1 MRAERSERLRVK
13 AGEVRASA
21 RAPRWVVPAVKA
33 ALVAADACVAVAS
46 FVAAYM
52 IREGGGVIASF
63 GDGGGPLVRLREG
76 VWWSAQFQ
84 PYAALLWF
92 VVVVR
97 LLSAAYYDLYRL
109 RGEFSYLD
117 ECVRVFRATAV
128 GSLLVVAWAFLY
140 RGGFEFRAFSYAR
153 GVFVLDF
160 LLALGAYTSLRLAAR
175 AVQSAVRRREVNL
188 IPTLVV
194 GRGREAALCVR
205 EMRARRELGYRVIGI
220 VEAGAPADDAPREFE
235 GVPVVADL
243 STLPEAI
250 RETGANEVIITDPA
264 VPGDLLFDVMMRVGR
279 RRGVE
284 FRVAPSLFN
293 SIPRK
298 TEADQ
303 IGVLP
308 VITLFREP
316 LGPGARLLKRASD
329 ILVAGAALVL
339 LAPLW
344 LVLAA
349 LIKLDSRG
357 PVLYAQERVGMDGRI
372 FLFLKFRTMRAGS
385 DDREHREYQRR
396 YIKGQPDTN
405 MGDSLRPVYK
415 LAADPRVTRV
425 GRLLRRASLDEL
437 PQLLNVLRGDMSV
450 VGPRPPI
457 PYEVEAYELWHRK
470 RLDMKP
476 GMTGLWQVSGRN
488 RLSFDEMVRL
498 DLFYIENWSLWLD
511 LKIMLRT
518 LPVLLRGEAY

>member
-1 MRAERSERLRVK
+1 MRAEHTREAA
-13 AGEVRASA
+13 AGAGAARAAA
-21 RAPRWVVPAVKA
+21 RAPGWVAPAVKA
-33 ALVAADACVAVAS
+33 GLVAADACVAAGS
-46 FVAAYM
+46 FAAAYAS
-52 IREGGGVIASF
+52 REGGRLLEGFSLERGFVWGPSF
-63 GDGGGPLVRLREG
+63 E
-76 VWWSAQFQ
+76 

-92 VVVVR
+92 VVTVRVV
-97 LLSAAYYDLYRL
+97 SAAYYDLYRL

-128 GSLLVVAWAFLY
+128 GSLLIVAWAFLY

-160 LLALGAYTSLRLAAR
+160 FVALAAYTALRLAAR
-175 AVQSAVRRREVNL
+175 AAQSAVRRREVNL

-194 GRGREAALCVR
+194 GRGAEAALCVR
-205 EMRARRELGYRVIGI
+205 EMRARRELGYRVIGV
-220 VEAGAPADDAPREFE
+220 VETGGGPLGEEFE
-235 GVPVVADL
+235 GVPVVADV
-243 STLPEAI
+243 SRLPEAI
-250 RETGANEVIITDPA
+250 RETGANEVIITDPTLS
-264 VPGDLLFDVMMRVGR
+264 GDMLFEVMMRVGR

-293 SIPRK
+293 CLPRK
-298 TEADQ
+298 TEVDQ

-316 LGPGARLLKRASD
+316 LGQGARLVKRAFD
-329 ILVAGAALVL
+329 VTVAALALVL
-339 LAPLW
+339 LSPLW
-344 LVLAA
+344 AVIAL
-349 LIKLDSRG
+349 LIKSDSKG
-357 PVLYAQERVGMDGRI
+357 PVLYRQERVGMDGRI
-372 FLFLKFRTMRAGS
+372 FLFLKFRTMRADS
-385 DDREHREYQRR
+385 DDAAHREFQRN
-396 YIKGQPDTN
+396 YIAGRPETN
-405 MGDSLRPVYK
+405 LGDPARPVYK
-415 LAADPRVTRV
+415 LHDDPRVTRS
-425 GRLLRRASLDEL
+425 GRWLRRTSLDEL

-457 PYEVEAYELWHRK
+457 PYEVEAYALWHRK

-498 DLFYIENWSLWLD
+498 DLFYIENWTLWLD

>member
-1 MRAERSERLRVK
+1 
-13 AGEVRASA
+13 
-21 RAPRWVVPAVKA
+21 
-33 ALVAADACVAVAS
+33 
-46 FVAAYM
+46 
-52 IREGGGVIASF
+52 
-63 GDGGGPLVRLREG
+63 VRL
-76 VWWSAQFQ
+76 VS
-84 PYAALLWF
+84 
-92 VVVVR
+92 
-97 LLSAAYYDLYRL
+97 SAYYDLYRL
-109 RGEFSYLD
+109 RGEFSYID

-128 GSLLVVAWAFLY
+128 GSLLIVAWAFLY

-160 LLALGAYTSLRLAAR
+160 FLALCAYTLLRLVAR

-194 GRGREAALCVR
+194 GRGAEAAMCVR
-205 EMRARRELGYRVIGI
+205 EMRARRELGYRVIG
-220 VEAGAPADDAPREFE
+220 VVDTGADGLEAPDEFE
-235 GVPVVADL
+235 GVPVVASL
-243 STLPEAI
+243 ASLPEAI
-250 RETGANEVIITDPA
+250 RETGANEVIITDPTIS
-264 VPGDLLFDVMMRVGR
+264 GDLLFEVMMRVGR

-284 FRVAPSLFN
+284 FRIAPSLFN
-293 SIPRK
+293 CLPRK
-298 TEADQ
+298 TEVDQ

-308 VITLFREP
+308 VITLFSEP
-316 LGPGARLLKRASD
+316 LGQGARVLKRACD
-329 ILVAGAALVL
+329 VVLGALALVL

-344 LVLAA
+344 SVVAL
-349 LIKLDSRG
+349 LIKLDSPG
-357 PVLYAQERVGMDGRI
+357 PVFYRQERVGMDGRI
-372 FLFLKFRTMRAGS
+372 FLFLKFRTMLTGA

-396 YIKGQPDTN
+396 YIEGRPDTN
-405 MGDSLRPVYK
+405 LGDSRRPVYK
-415 LAADPRVTRV
+415 LHQDPRVTRT
-425 GRLLRRASLDEL
+425 GRWLRRTSLDEL

-457 PYEVEAYELWHRK
+457 PYEVEAYALWHRK

>member
-1 MRAERSERLRVK
+1 MMRAERSERLRVK

-46 FVAAYM
+46 FVAAYVV
-52 IREGGGVIASF
+52 REGGAVA
-63 GDGGGPLVRLREG
+63 GGWTLARLREG

-205 EMRARRELGYRVIGI
+205 EMRARRELGYRVIGV
-220 VEAGAPADDAPREFE
+220 VEAGALAKDAPREFE
-235 GVPVVADL
+235 GVPVLADL
-243 STLPEAI
+243 ASLPEVI

-264 VPGDLLFDVMMRVGR
+264 VPGDLLFEVMMREIGR
-279 RRGVE
+279 
-284 FRVAPSLFN
+284 
-293 SIPRK
+293 
-298 TEADQ
+298 
-303 IGVLP
+303 
-308 VITLFREP
+308 
-316 LGPGARLLKRASD
+316 
-329 ILVAGAALVL
+329 
-339 LAPLW
+339 
-344 LVLAA
+344 
-349 LIKLDSRG
+349 
-357 PVLYAQERVGMDGRI
+357 
-372 FLFLKFRTMRAGS
+372 
-385 DDREHREYQRR
+385 
-396 YIKGQPDTN
+396 
-405 MGDSLRPVYK
+405 
-415 LAADPRVTRV
+415 
-425 GRLLRRASLDEL
+425 
-437 PQLLNVLRGDMSV
+437 
-450 VGPRPPI
+450 
-457 PYEVEAYELWHRK
+457 
-470 RLDMKP
+470 
-476 GMTGLWQVSGRN
+476 
-488 RLSFDEMVRL
+488 
-498 DLFYIENWSLWLD
+498 
-511 LKIMLRT
+511 
-518 LPVLLRGEAY
+518 

>member
-1 MRAERSERLRVK
+1 MRVEHTEDVK
-13 AGEVRASA
+13 VSAKATRAAA
-21 RAPRWVVPAVKA
+21 RAPGWVVPAVKA
-33 ALVAADACVAVAS
+33 ALVAADSFVAVAS
-46 FVAAYM
+46 FAAAYTW
-52 IREGGGVIASF
+52 REGGGLLVGFSPAKGFAWQLSF
-63 GDGGGPLVRLREG
+63 E
-76 VWWSAQFQ
+76 

-92 VVVVR
+92 VVAVR
-97 LLSAAYYDLYRL
+97 LISCAYYDLYRL

-128 GSLLVVAWAFLY
+128 GSLLIVAWAFLY
-140 RGGFEFRAFSYAR
+140 RGGFEFRSFSYAR

-160 LLALGAYTSLRLAAR
+160 FLALVTYTALRLATR
-175 AVQSAVRRREVNL
+175 GVQSAVRRREVNL

-194 GRGREAALCVR
+194 GRGVEAAMCVR
-205 EMRARRELGYRVIGI
+205 EMRARRELGYRVIGV
-220 VEAGAPADDAPREFE
+220 VETGTHVEGASEEFE
-235 GVPVVADL
+235 GVPIVADL
-243 STLPEAI
+243 DGLPEAI
-250 RETGANEVIITDPA
+250 RAMGANEVIITDTTLS
-264 VPGDLLFDVMMRVGR
+264 GDMLFEVMMRVGR

-293 SIPRK
+293 CLPRK
-298 TEADQ
+298 TEVDQ

-316 LGPGARLLKRASD
+316 LGQGARLVKRAFDLS
-329 ILVAGAALVL
+329 LAALALVI

-344 LVLAA
+344 IVAA
-349 LIKLDSRG
+349 LLIKLGSTG
-357 PVLYAQERVGMDGRI
+357 PVLYRQERVGMDGRI
-372 FLFLKFRTMRAGS
+372 FLFLKFRTMLTGA

-396 YIKGQPDTN
+396 YIEGRPDTN
-405 MGDSLRPVYK
+405 LGDSHRPVYK
-415 LAADPRVTRV
+415 LHDDPRVTRT
-425 GRLLRRASLDEL
+425 GRWLRRTSLDEL

-457 PYEVEAYELWHRK
+457 PYEVEAYALWHRK

>member
-1 MRAERSERLRVK
+1 MRAEHSETLKVR
-13 AGEVRASA
+13 ASEVRAQA
-21 RAPRWVVPAVKA
+21 RAPRWVAPAVKA
-33 ALVAADACVAVAS
+33 ALVLADTVLAVAT
-46 FVAAYM
+46 FVAAYS
-52 IREGGGVIASF
+52 IRTGGDV
-63 GDGGGPLVRLREG
+63 LVRFGLSEG
-76 VWWSAQFQ
+76 FVWHRQFE
-84 PYAALLWF
+84 PYGALLWF
-92 VVVVR
+92 VIAVR
-97 LLSAAYYDLYRL
+97 LLACAYYDLYRL

-128 GSLLVVAWAFLY
+128 GSLLIVAWAFLY

-160 LLALGAYTSLRLAAR
+160 LLALGAYAVVRLALRGA
-175 AVQSAVRRREVNL
+175 QSAVRRRGINL

-194 GRGREAALCVR
+194 GQGVEAAMCVR
-205 EMRARRELGYRVIGI
+205 EMMARRELGYRVIGV
-220 VEAGAPADDAPREFE
+220 VETGGGEVGAREFE
-235 GVPVVADL
+235 GVPIVADL
-243 STLPEAI
+243 ASLPEAI
-250 RETGANEVIITDPA
+250 REVGANEVIIADPN
-264 VPGDLLFDVMMRVGR
+264 VSGDLLFDVMMRVGR

-293 SIPRK
+293 CLPRK
-298 TEADQ
+298 TEVDQ

-316 LGPGARLLKRASD
+316 LGQGARVVKRASD
-329 ILVAGAALVL
+329 IIIAGLALVL
-339 LAPLW
+339 LAPIWFL
-344 LVLAA
+344 LAL

-357 PVLYAQERVGMDGRI
+357 PVLYRQERVGMDGRI
-372 FLFLKFRTMRAGS
+372 FLFLKFRTMRIDS
-385 DDREHREYQRR
+385 DDSEHREYQRR
-396 YIKGQPDTN
+396 YIAGQPDTN
-405 MGDSLRPVYK
+405 LGDSLRPVYK
-415 LAADPRVTRV
+415 LHTDPRVTRV
-425 GRLLRRASLDEL
+425 GRMLRRASLDEL

-457 PYEVEAYELWHRK
+457 PYEVEAYALWHRK

-488 RLSFDEMVRL
+488 RLSFDEMVTL

-518 LPVLLRGEAY
+518 LPVLLRGDAY

>member
-1 MRAERSERLRVK
+1 
-13 AGEVRASA
+13 
-21 RAPRWVVPAVKA
+21 
-33 ALVAADACVAVAS
+33 
-46 FVAAYM
+46 
-52 IREGGGVIASF
+52 
-63 GDGGGPLVRLREG
+63 
-76 VWWSAQFQ
+76 
-84 PYAALLWF
+84 
-92 VVVVR
+92 
-97 LLSAAYYDLYRL
+97 
-109 RGEFSYLD
+109 
-117 ECVRVFRATAV
+117 VRVFRATAV
-128 GSLLVVAWAFLY
+128 GSLLIVAWTFLY

-160 LLALGAYTSLRLAAR
+160 ALALAAYTCLRLAAR

-194 GRGREAALCVR
+194 GRGAEAALCVR
-205 EMRARRELGYRVIGI
+205 EMRARRELGYRVIGV
-220 VEAGAPADDAPREFE
+220 VETSPGKGVSLGEEFE

-243 STLPEAI
+243 NGLTEAI
-250 RETGANEVIITDPA
+250 RETGANEVIITDPTLS
-264 VPGDLLFDVMMRVGR
+264 GDMLFEVMMRVGR

-293 SIPRK
+293 CLPRK
-298 TEADQ
+298 TEVDQ

-316 LGPGARLLKRASD
+316 LGQGARLVKRAFD
-329 ILVAGAALVL
+329 IFVAALALVVL
-339 LAPLW
+339 SPLW
-344 LVLAA
+344 VLMAV
-349 LIKLDSRG
+349 LIKLDSKG
-357 PVLYAQERVGMDGRI
+357 PVLYRQERVGMDGRI
-372 FLFLKFRTMRAGS
+372 FLFLKFRTMRTGA

-396 YIKGQPDTN
+396 YIAGHPETN
-405 MGDSLRPVYK
+405 LGDDLRPVYK
-415 LAADPRVTRV
+415 LHDDPRVTRT
-425 GRLLRRASLDEL
+425 GRWLRRTSLDEL
-437 PQLLNVLRGDMSV
+437 PQLLNVLRGDMSL

-457 PYEVEAYELWHRK
+457 PYEVEAYALWHRK

>member
-1 MRAERSERLRVK
+1 MRAERSEKLKVK
-13 AGEVRASA
+13 AGAVRAAA

-33 ALVAADACVAVAS
+33 ALAAADACVAAGS
-46 FVAAYM
+46 FAAAYAW
-52 IREGGGVIASF
+52 REGGGL
-63 GDGGGPLVRLREG
+63 PVRFQTGEG
-76 VWWSAQFQ
+76 FVWQPRFE

-97 LLSAAYYDLYRL
+97 LVSSAYYDLYRL
-109 RGEFSYLD
+109 RGEFSYID

-128 GSLLVVAWAFLY
+128 GSLLIVAWAFLY

-160 LLALGAYTSLRLAAR
+160 FLALCAYTLLRLAAR
-175 AVQSAVRRREVNL
+175 VVQSAVRRREVNL

-194 GRGREAALCVR
+194 GRGAEAAMCVR
-205 EMRARRELGYRVIGI
+205 EMRARRELGYRVIG
-220 VEAGAPADDAPREFE
+220 VVDTGADGLEAPDEFE
-235 GVPVVADL
+235 GVPVVASL
-243 STLPEAI
+243 ASLPEAI
-250 RETGANEVIITDPA
+250 RETGANEVIITDPTIS
-264 VPGDLLFDVMMRVGR
+264 GDLLFEVMMRVGR

-284 FRVAPSLFN
+284 FRIAPSLFN
-293 SIPRK
+293 CLPRK
-298 TEADQ
+298 TEVDQ

-316 LGPGARLLKRASD
+316 LGQGARVVKRACD
-329 ILVAGAALVL
+329 VVLGALALVL

-344 LVLAA
+344 SVVAL
-349 LIKLDSRG
+349 LIKLDSPG
-357 PVLYAQERVGMDGRI
+357 PVLYRQERVGMDGRI
-372 FLFLKFRTMRAGS
+372 FLFLKFRTMLTGA

-396 YIKGQPDTN
+396 YIEGRPDTN
-405 MGDSLRPVYK
+405 LGDSQRPVYK
-415 LAADPRVTRV
+415 LHQDPRVTRT
-425 GRLLRRASLDEL
+425 GRWLRRTSLDEL

-457 PYEVEAYELWHRK
+457 PYEVEAYALWHRK

>member
-1 MRAERSERLRVK
+1 MRAERTESIKVRPG
-13 AGEVRASA
+13 AVRAA
-21 RAPRWVVPAVKA
+21 GRVPGWVVPAVKA
-33 ALVAADACVAVAS
+33 GLVLADAALAAAC
-46 FVAAYM
+46 FCAAYVL
-52 IREGGGVIASF
+52 REGGGL
-63 GDGGGPLVRLREG
+63 LVDFSLARG
-76 VWWSAQFQ
+76 FVWEARFE
-84 PYAALLWF
+84 PYASLLWF
-92 VVVVR
+92 VVPVR
-97 LLSAAYYDLYRL
+97 LVSNAYYDLYRL

-117 ECVRVFRATAV
+117 ECVRVFRAAAV

-160 LLALGAYTSLRLAAR
+160 VLALAVYTLFRLATR
-175 AVQSAVRRREVNL
+175 AAQSAARRREVNL

-194 GRGREAALCVR
+194 GRGAEAALCVR
-205 EMRARRELGYRVIGI
+205 EMRARRELGYRVIGV
-220 VEAGAPADDAPREFE
+220 VETGGGPLDAEFE
-235 GVPVVADL
+235 GVPVVADV
-243 STLPEAI
+243 SGLPEAI
-250 RETGANEVIITDPA
+250 RETGANEVIITDPTLS
-264 VPGDLLFDVMMRVGR
+264 GDTLFEVMMRVGR

-293 SIPRK
+293 CLPRK
-298 TEADQ
+298 TEVDQ

-316 LGPGARLLKRASD
+316 LGQGARVVKRAFD
-329 ILVAGAALVL
+329 IAVAALALVL
-339 LAPLW
+339 LSPLW
-344 LVLAA
+344 VLMAV
-349 LIKLDSRG
+349 LIKLDSKG
-357 PVLYAQERVGMDGRI
+357 PVLYRQERVGMDGRI
-372 FLFLKFRTMRAGS
+372 FLFLKFRTMRTGA
-385 DDREHREYQRR
+385 DDRVHREYQRR
-396 YIKGQPDTN
+396 YIEGRPETN
-405 MGDSLRPVYK
+405 LGDSLRPVYK
-415 LAADPRVTRV
+415 LHDDPRVTRT
-425 GRLLRRASLDEL
+425 GRWLRRTSLDEL
-437 PQLLNVLRGDMSV
+437 PQLLNVLRGDMSL

-457 PYEVEAYELWHRK
+457 PYEVEAYALWHRK

>member
-1 MRAERSERLRVK
+1 
-13 AGEVRASA
+13 VRAGAPRAAA
-21 RAPRWVVPAVKA
+21 RAPRWVVPAVKL
-33 ALVAADACVAVAS
+33 ALAAADATLAVAS
-46 FVAAYM
+46 FAAAYLA
-52 IREGGGVIASF
+52 REGGGL
-63 GDGGGPLVRLREG
+63 LVRFQLEKG
-76 VWWSAQFQ
+76 FVWQPRFE

-92 VVVVR
+92 VVAVR

-128 GSLLVVAWAFLY
+128 GSLLIVAWAFLY
-140 RGGFEFRAFSYAR
+140 RGGFEFRSFSYAR
-153 GVFVLDF
+153 SVFVLDF
-160 LLALGAYTSLRLAAR
+160 FLALGAYTVLRMAAR
-175 AVQSAVRRREVNL
+175 GVQSAVRRRGVNL

-194 GRGREAALCVR
+194 GRGVEAAMCVR
-205 EMRARRELGYRVIGI
+205 EMRARRELGYRVIGV
-220 VEAGAPADDAPREFE
+220 VETGAGGREASEEFE
-235 GVPVVADL
+235 GVPVVASL
-243 STLPEAI
+243 AALPEAI
-250 RETGANEVIITDPA
+250 RETGANEVIITDPTIS
-264 VPGDLLFDVMMRVGR
+264 GDLLFEVMMRVGR

-284 FRVAPSLFN
+284 FRIAPSLFN
-293 SIPRK
+293 CLPRK
-298 TEADQ
+298 TEVDQ
-303 IGVLP
+303 IGALP

-316 LGPGARLLKRASD
+316 LGQGARVLKRAFD
-329 ILVAGAALVL
+329 LTVASLALVM

-344 LVLAA
+344 IVVAL
-349 LIKLDSRG
+349 LIKLDSTG
-357 PVLYAQERVGMDGRI
+357 PVLYRQERVGMDGRI
-372 FLFLKFRTMRAGS
+372 FLFLKFRTMLTDA

-396 YIKGQPDTN
+396 YIEGSPDTN
-405 MGDSLRPVYK
+405 LGDSQRPVYK
-415 LAADPRVTRV
+415 LHDDPRVTRT
-425 GRLLRRASLDEL
+425 GRWLRRTSLDEL

-457 PYEVEAYELWHRK
+457 PYEVEAYALWHRK

-511 LKIMLRT
+511 LKIVLRT

>member
-1 MRAERSERLRVK
+1 VK
-13 AGEVRASA
+13 V
-21 RAPRWVVPAVKA
+21 
-33 ALVAADACVAVAS
+33 ALAAADACVAAAS
-46 FVAAYM
+46 FAAAYAW
-52 IREGGGVIASF
+52 REGGGL
-63 GDGGGPLVRLREG
+63 LVRFQPG
-76 VWWSAQFQ
+76 AGFVWQPRFE

-92 VVVVR
+92 VVAVR
-97 LLSAAYYDLYRL
+97 LISSAYYDLYRL
-109 RGEFSYLD
+109 RGEFSYID

-128 GSLLVVAWAFLY
+128 GSLLIVAWAFLY

-160 LLALGAYTSLRLAAR
+160 FLALCAYTLLRMAAR

-194 GRGREAALCVR
+194 GRGAEAAMCVR
-205 EMRARRELGYRVIGI
+205 EMRARRELGYRVIG
-220 VEAGAPADDAPREFE
+220 VVDTGADELEAPEEFE
-235 GVPVVADL
+235 GVPVVASL
-243 STLPEAI
+243 ASLPEAI
-250 RETGANEVIITDPA
+250 RETGANEVIITDPTIS
-264 VPGDLLFDVMMRVGR
+264 GDLLFEVMMRVGR

-284 FRVAPSLFN
+284 FRIAPSLFN
-293 SIPRK
+293 CLPRK
-298 TEADQ
+298 TEVDQ

-316 LGPGARLLKRASD
+316 LGQGARLLKRACD
-329 ILVAGAALVL
+329 VVLGVFALVV

-344 LVLAA
+344 SVVAL
-349 LIKLDSRG
+349 LIKLDSPG
-357 PVLYAQERVGMDGRI
+357 PVFYRQERVGMDGRI
-372 FLFLKFRTMRAGS
+372 FLFLKFRTMLTGA

-396 YIKGQPDTN
+396 YIEGRPDTN
-405 MGDSLRPVYK
+405 LGDSQRPVYK
-415 LAADPRVTRV
+415 LHQDPRVTRT
-425 GRLLRRASLDEL
+425 GRWLRRTSLDEL

-457 PYEVEAYELWHRK
+457 PYEVESYALWHRK

>member
-1 MRAERSERLRVK
+1 MRAERSSELTVK
-13 AGEVRASA
+13 AGAA
-21 RAPRWVVPAVKA
+21 RAPARAPGWVVPSVKA
-33 ALVAADACVAVAS
+33 ALVAADAALAAAS
-46 FVAAYM
+46 FVCAY
-52 IREGGGVIASF
+52 A
-63 GDGGGPLVRLREG
+63 LRESDRLLDG
-76 VWWSAQFQ
+76 FSFERGFAWEPDFE

-92 VVVVR
+92 VVLVR
-97 LLSAAYYDLYRL
+97 LVSNAYYDLYRL

-128 GSLLVVAWAFLY
+128 GSLVIVAWAFLY

-160 LLALGAYTSLRLAAR
+160 FLALGAYAVLRLATR
-175 AVQSAVRRREVNL
+175 AAQSAVRRREVNL

-194 GRGREAALCVR
+194 GRGAEAATCVR
-205 EMRARRELGYRVIGI
+205 EMRARRELGYRVIGV
-220 VEAGAPADDAPREFE
+220 VETGTGPLDEEFE
-235 GVPVVADL
+235 GVPVVSDL
-243 STLPEAI
+243 SGLTEAI
-250 RETGANEVIITDPA
+250 RETGANEVIITDTTLS
-264 VPGDLLFDVMMRVGR
+264 GDMLFEVMMRVGR

-293 SIPRK
+293 CLPRK
-298 TEADQ
+298 TEVDQ

-316 LGPGARLLKRASD
+316 LGQGARLVKRAFD
-329 ILVAGAALVL
+329 VAVAALALVL
-339 LAPLW
+339 LSPLW
-344 LVLAA
+344 LLMAL
-349 LIKLDSRG
+349 LIKLDSKG
-357 PVLYAQERVGMDGRI
+357 PVLYRQERVGMDGRI
-372 FLFLKFRTMRAGS
+372 FLFLKFRTMRADS
-385 DDREHREYQRR
+385 DDAAHREFQRK
-396 YIKGQPDTN
+396 YIAGRPETN
-405 MGDSLRPVYK
+405 LGDSSRPVYK
-415 LAADPRVTRV
+415 LHDDPRVTRT
-425 GRLLRRASLDEL
+425 GRWLRRTSLDEL

-457 PYEVEAYELWHRK
+457 PYEVEAYALWHRK

>member
-1 MRAERSERLRVK
+1 MRVERTEKLK
-13 AGEVRASA
+13 ARAGAVRAPA
-21 RAPRWVVPAVKA
+21 RAPGWVVPAVKA
-33 ALVAADACVAVAS
+33 ALVAADAALAAGVFA
-46 FVAAYM
+46 AAYLA
-52 IREGGGVIASF
+52 REGGRLLVDFSF
-63 GDGGGPLVRLREG
+63 ERGF
-76 VWWSAQFQ
+76 VWAPHFE

-92 VVVVR
+92 VVPVR
-97 LLSAAYYDLYRL
+97 LLSNAYYDLYRL

-117 ECVRVFRATAV
+117 ECLRVYRATAA
-128 GSLLVVAWAFLY
+128 GSLLIVAWAFLY

-153 GVFVLDF
+153 GVFVFDF
-160 LLALGAYTSLRLAAR
+160 FLALAAYTLLRLATR

-194 GRGREAALCVR
+194 GRGEAAALCVR
-205 EMRARRELGYRVIGI
+205 EMRARRELGYRVIGV
-220 VEAGAPADDAPREFE
+220 VETGDGPLDEEFE
-235 GVPVVADL
+235 GVPVISDL
-243 STLPEAI
+243 GGLTEAI
-250 RETGANEVIITDPA
+250 RETGANEVIITDPTLS
-264 VPGDLLFDVMMRVGR
+264 GDMLFEVMMRVGR

-293 SIPRK
+293 CLPRK
-298 TEADQ
+298 TEVDQ

-316 LGPGARLLKRASD
+316 LGQGARLLKRAFD
-329 ILVAGAALVL
+329 ISVAALALVL
-339 LAPLW
+339 LSPLW
-344 LVLAA
+344 VLMAL
-349 LIKLDSRG
+349 LIKLDSKG
-357 PVLYAQERVGMDGRI
+357 PVLYRQERVGMDGRI
-372 FLFLKFRTMRAGS
+372 FLFLKFRTMRAGA
-385 DDREHREYQRR
+385 DDAAHREFQRK
-396 YIKGQPDTN
+396 YIAGRPETN
-405 MGDSLRPVYK
+405 LGDPSRPVYK
-415 LAADPRVTRV
+415 LHDDPRVTRT
-425 GRLLRRASLDEL
+425 GRWLRRTSLDEL

-457 PYEVEAYELWHRK
+457 PYEVEAYALWHRK

>member
-1 MRAERSERLRVK
+1 MQVERLKESGER
-13 AGEVRASA
+13 AGAV
-21 RAPRWVVPAVKA
+21 RAPRRAPGWVVPAVKA
-33 ALVAADACVAVAS
+33 ALVAADAALAAGA
-46 FVAAYM
+46 FAAAYLM
-52 IREGGGVIASF
+52 REGGSL
-63 GDGGGPLVRLREG
+63 LVDLSLARG
-76 VWWSAQFQ
+76 FVWEPRFE

-92 VVVVR
+92 VVLVR
-97 LLSAAYYDLYRL
+97 LLSNAYYDLYRL

-117 ECVRVFRATAV
+117 ECVRVFRAAAV
-128 GSLLVVAWAFLY
+128 GSLLIVAWAFLY

-160 LLALGAYTSLRLAAR
+160 FLALGTYAVLRLAAR
-175 AVQSAVRRREVNL
+175 AAQSAVRRREVNL

-194 GRGREAALCVR
+194 GRGAEAALCVR
-205 EMRARRELGYRVIGI
+205 EMRARRELGYRVIGV
-220 VEAGAPADDAPREFE
+220 VETGEGALDEEFE
-235 GVPVVADL
+235 GVPVVAHVSGL
-243 STLPEAI
+243 TEAI
-250 RETGANEVIITDPA
+250 RETGANEVIITDPTLS
-264 VPGDLLFDVMMRVGR
+264 GDMLFEVMMRVG

-293 SIPRK
+293 CLPRK
-298 TEADQ
+298 TEVDQ

-316 LGPGARLLKRASD
+316 LGQGARLLKRVFD
-329 ILVAGAALVL
+329 ITVAALALVL

-344 LVLAA
+344 VLMAL
-349 LIKLDSRG
+349 LIKLDSKG
-357 PVLYAQERVGMDGRI
+357 PVLYRQERVGMDGRI
-372 FLFLKFRTMRAGS
+372 FLFLKFRTMRTDS
-385 DDREHREYQRR
+385 DDRAHREYQRR
-396 YIKGQPDTN
+396 YIEGRPDTN
-405 MGDSLRPVYK
+405 LGDSRRPVYK
-415 LAADPRVTRV
+415 LHDDPRVTRT
-425 GRLLRRASLDEL
+425 GRWLRRTSLDEL

-457 PYEVEAYELWHRK
+457 PYEVEAYALWHRK

-488 RLSFDEMVRL
+488 RLSFEEMVRL

-518 LPVLLRGEAY
+518 LPVLVRGEAY

>member
-1 MRAERSERLRVK
+1 MRAESTEKLKVA
-13 AGEVRASA
+13 AGAVRAPA
-21 RAPRWVVPAVKA
+21 RAPGWVVPAVKA
-33 ALVAADACVAVAS
+33 VLVAADAALAVAS
-46 FVAAYM
+46 FAAAYAL
-52 IREGGGVIASF
+52 REGGALLAGFDFERGFAWEPRF
-63 GDGGGPLVRLREG
+63 E
-76 VWWSAQFQ
+76 

-92 VVVVR
+92 VVLVR
-97 LLSAAYYDLYRL
+97 LVSNAYYDLYRL

-117 ECVRVFRATAV
+117 ECLRVFRATAV
-128 GSLLVVAWAFLY
+128 GSLLIVAWAFLY

-160 LLALGAYTSLRLAAR
+160 FVALAAYTALRLAAR

-194 GRGREAALCVR
+194 GRGAEAALCVR
-205 EMRARRELGYRVIGI
+205 EMRARRELGYRVIGV
-220 VEAGAPADDAPREFE
+220 VETGAGPLDEEFE

-243 STLPEAI
+243 SGLTEAI
-250 RETGANEVIITDPA
+250 RETGANEVIITDPTLS
-264 VPGDLLFDVMMRVGR
+264 GDMLFEVMMRVGR

-293 SIPRK
+293 CLPRK
-298 TEADQ
+298 TEVDQ

-316 LGPGARLLKRASD
+316 LGQGARLVKRAFD
-329 ILVAGAALVL
+329 VTVAAFALVL
-339 LAPLW
+339 LSPLW
-344 LVLAA
+344 VVMAL
-349 LIKLDSRG
+349 LIKLDSKG
-357 PVLYAQERVGMDGRI
+357 PVLYRQERVGMDGRI
-372 FLFLKFRTMRAGS
+372 FLFLKFRTMRTDA
-385 DDREHREYQRR
+385 DDRAHREYQRR
-396 YIKGQPDTN
+396 YIEGRPDTN
-405 MGDSLRPVYK
+405 LGDSLRPVYK
-415 LAADPRVTRV
+415 LHDDPRVTRT
-425 GRLLRRASLDEL
+425 GRWLRRTSLDEL

-457 PYEVEAYELWHRK
+457 PYEVEAYALWHRK

>member
-1 MRAERSERLRVK
+1 MRVERTESLKSVRTAARV
-13 AGEVRASA
+13 AA
-21 RAPRWVVPAVKA
+21 RAPGWVVPAVKA
-33 ALVAADACVAVAS
+33 LLALADAGLAVAS
-46 FVAAYM
+46 FAVAYAL
-52 IREGGGVIASF
+52 REGG
-63 GDGGGPLVRLREG
+63 PLLAGFSLGRG
-76 VWWSAQFQ
+76 FVWEPHFE

-92 VVVVR
+92 VVLVR
-97 LLSAAYYDLYRL
+97 LLSNAYYDLYRL

-128 GSLLVVAWAFLY
+128 GSLLIVAWAFLY

-160 LLALGAYTSLRLAAR
+160 FLALAAYTLLRLAAR
-175 AVQSAVRRREVNL
+175 TAQSAVRRREVNL

-194 GRGREAALCVR
+194 GRGTEAALCVR
-205 EMRARRELGYRVIGI
+205 EMRARRELGYRVIGV
-220 VEAGAPADDAPREFE
+220 VETGPLKEVPLGEEFE
-235 GVPVVADL
+235 GVPVVAHL
-243 STLPEAI
+243 SGLPEAI
-250 RETGANEVIITDPA
+250 LETGANEVIITDSTLS
-264 VPGDLLFDVMMRVGR
+264 GDMLFEVMMRVG

-293 SIPRK
+293 CLPRK
-298 TEADQ
+298 TEVDQ
-303 IGVLP
+303 IGMLP

-316 LGPGARLLKRASD
+316 LGQGARLVKRIFD
-329 ILVAGAALVL
+329 ITVAALALIL
-339 LAPLW
+339 LSPLW
-344 LVLAA
+344 VLMAL
-349 LIKLDSRG
+349 LIKLDSKG
-357 PVLYAQERVGMDGRI
+357 PVLYKQERVGMDGRI
-372 FLFLKFRTMRAGS
+372 FLFLKFRTMRTDA
-385 DDREHREYQRR
+385 DDRAHREYQRR
-396 YIKGQPDTN
+396 YIEGRPDTN
-405 MGDSLRPVYK
+405 LGDSRRPVYK
-415 LAADPRVTRV
+415 LHDDPRVTRT
-425 GRLLRRASLDEL
+425 GRWLRRTSLDEL

-457 PYEVEAYELWHRK
+457 PYEVEAYALWHRK

>member
-1 MRAERSERLRVK
+1 MRAERTENVK
-13 AGEVRASA
+13 ALAKVPRAA
-21 RAPRWVVPAVKA
+21 RRAPGWVVPAVKA
-33 ALVAADACVAVAS
+33 ALVFADAFVAVAC
-46 FVAAYM
+46 FCVAYVV
-52 IREGGGVIASF
+52 REGGSLLVDCSF
-63 GDGGGPLVRLREG
+63 ARGF
-76 VWWSAQFQ
+76 VWERHFE

-92 VVVVR
+92 VVLVR
-97 LLSAAYYDLYRL
+97 LVSNVYYDLYRL

-117 ECVRVFRATAV
+117 ECVRVFRAAAV
-128 GSLLVVAWAFLY
+128 GSLLIVAWAFLY

-160 LLALGAYTSLRLAAR
+160 FVALAAYTVLRLATR
-175 AVQSAVRRREVNL
+175 AAQSAVRRHEVNL

-194 GRGREAALCVR
+194 GRGVAAALCVR
-205 EMRARRELGYRVIGI
+205 EMQARRELGYRVIGI
-220 VEAGAPADDAPREFE
+220 VDTGAGALGDMFE

-243 STLPEAI
+243 NSLPEAI
-250 RETGANEVIITDPA
+250 RETGANEVIITDPTLS
-264 VPGDLLFDVMMRVGR
+264 GDMLFEVMMRVGR

-284 FRVAPSLFN
+284 FRIAPSLFN
-293 SIPRK
+293 CLPRK
-298 TEADQ
+298 TEVDQ

-316 LGPGARLLKRASD
+316 LGQGASLLKRACD
-329 ILVAGAALVL
+329 VLAAAAALVL
-339 LAPLW
+339 LSPLW
-344 LVLAA
+344 VLMAL
-349 LIKLDSRG
+349 LIKLDSKG
-357 PVLYAQERVGMDGRI
+357 PVLYRQERVGMDGRI
-372 FLFLKFRTMRAGS
+372 FLFLKFRTMRTGA

-396 YIKGQPDTN
+396 YIEGQPETN
-405 MGDSLRPVYK
+405 LGDSQRPVYK
-415 LAADPRVTRV
+415 LHDDPRVTRT
-425 GRLLRRASLDEL
+425 GRWLRRTSLDEL
-437 PQLLNVLRGDMSV
+437 PQLLNVLRGDMSL

-457 PYEVEAYELWHRK
+457 PYEVEAYALWHRK

>member
-1 MRAERSERLRVK
+1 MRVEQSEKLSVS
-13 AGEVRASA
+13 ANEVRAAA

-46 FVAAYM
+46 FVAAYAL
-52 IREGGGVIASF
+52 REGGGVLERF
-63 GDGGGPLVRLREG
+63 GPGIGF
-76 VWWSAQFQ
+76 VWQPRFE

-92 VVVVR
+92 VVLVR
-97 LLSAAYYDLYRL
+97 LLSSAYYDLYRL

-128 GSLLVVAWAFLY
+128 GSLLIVSWAFLY

-153 GVFVLDF
+153 SVFVLDF
-160 LLALGAYTSLRLAAR
+160 IIALGAYTLLRLAAR
-175 AVQSAVRRREVNL
+175 GAQSAVRRREINL

-205 EMRARRELGYRVIGI
+205 EMRARRELGYRVIGV
-220 VEAGAPADDAPREFE
+220 VETGAREDDTTPCEFE
-235 GVPVVADL
+235 GVPVIADL
-243 STLPEAI
+243 ASLPEAI
-250 RETGANEVIITDPA
+250 RETGANEVIITDPN
-264 VPGDLLFDVMMRVGR
+264 VPGDLLFDVMMRVGQ

-284 FRVAPSLFN
+284 FRIAPNLFDSL
-293 SIPRK
+293 PRK
-298 TEADQ
+298 TEVDQ

-316 LGPGARLLKRASD
+316 LGQGARIVKRAFD
-329 ILVAGAALVL
+329 IFVAAAALVL
-339 LAPLW
+339 LSPLW
-344 LVLAA
+344 ILTAL

-357 PVLYAQERVGMDGRI
+357 PVLYKQERVGMDGRI
-372 FLFLKFRTMRAGS
+372 FLFLKFRTMRAGA

-396 YIKGQPDTN
+396 YIEGRPDTN
-405 MGDSLRPVYK
+405 MGDSRRPVYK
-415 LAADPRVTRV
+415 LHDDPRVTRT
-425 GRLLRRASLDEL
+425 GRWLRRTSLDEL

>member
-1 MRAERSERLRVK
+1 VPRA
-13 AGEVRASA
+13 AA
-21 RAPRWVVPAVKA
+21 RAPGWVVPAVKA
-33 ALVAADACVAVAS
+33 VLVGTDACVAVAS
-46 FVAAYM
+46 FAAAYAW
-52 IREGGGVIASF
+52 REGGGLLSGFSLAHGF
-63 GDGGGPLVRLREG
+63 AWQPRFE
-76 VWWSAQFQ
+76 
-84 PYAALLWF
+84 PYASLLWF
-92 VVVVR
+92 VVAVRVV
-97 LLSAAYYDLYRL
+97 SAGYYDLYRL

-128 GSLLVVAWAFLY
+128 GSLLIVAWAFLY

-160 LLALGAYTSLRLAAR
+160 FLALAAYTLLRLAAR
-175 AVQSAVRRREVNL
+175 GAQSAVRRREVNL

-194 GRGREAALCVR
+194 GRGAEAALCVR
-205 EMRARRELGYRVIGI
+205 EMRARRELGYRVIGV
-220 VEAGAPADDAPREFE
+220 VETGQQTGVPPGEEFE

-243 STLPEAI
+243 AGLPEAI
-250 RETGANEVIITDPA
+250 RETGANEVIITDPTLS
-264 VPGDLLFDVMMRVGR
+264 GDMLFEVMMRVGR

-293 SIPRK
+293 CLPRK
-298 TEADQ
+298 TEVDQ

-316 LGPGARLLKRASD
+316 LGQGARLVKRAFDLS
-329 ILVAGAALVL
+329 VAALALVL

-344 LVLAA
+344 LAISL
-349 LIKLDSRG
+349 LIKLDSKG
-357 PVLYAQERVGMDGRI
+357 PVLYRQERVGMDGRI
-372 FLFLKFRTMRAGS
+372 FLFLKFRTMRTGA

-396 YIKGQPDTN
+396 YIEGRPDTN
-405 MGDSLRPVYK
+405 LGDSLRPVYK
-415 LAADPRVTRV
+415 LHDDPRVTRT
-425 GRLLRRASLDEL
+425 GRWLRRTSLDEL

-457 PYEVEAYELWHRK
+457 PYEVENYALWHRK

>member
-1 MRAERSERLRVK
+1 MRAERSEDIS
-13 AGEVRASA
+13 VRANAPRAAA

-33 ALVAADACVAVAS
+33 ALVVLDACVAAAS
-46 FVAAYM
+46 FAAAYVL
-52 IREGGGVIASF
+52 REGGGL
-63 GDGGGPLVRLREG
+63 LVRFGAGEG
-76 VWWSAQFQ
+76 FVWQPRFE
-84 PYAALLWF
+84 PYASLLWF
-92 VVVVR
+92 VVAVR
-97 LLSAAYYDLYRL
+97 VLSSAYYDLYRL

-128 GSLLVVAWAFLY
+128 GSLLIVAWAFLY
-140 RGGFEFRAFSYAR
+140 RGGFEFRSFSYAR

-160 LLALGAYTSLRLAAR
+160 VVALAAYASLRLAAR
-175 AVQSAVRRREVNL
+175 GAQSAVRRREVNL

-194 GRGREAALCVR
+194 GSGAQAALCVR
-205 EMRARRELGYRVIGI
+205 EMRARRELGYRVIGV
-220 VEAGAPADDAPREFE
+220 VETDGAGASEFE
-235 GVPVVADL
+235 GVPVVASLD
-243 STLPEAI
+243 SLPEAI

-264 VPGDLLFDVMMRVGR
+264 LSGDMLFEAMMRVGR
-279 RRGVE
+279 RRGIE

-293 SIPRK
+293 SLPRK
-298 TEADQ
+298 TEIDQ

-316 LGPGARLLKRASD
+316 LGQGARVVKRASD
-329 ILVAGAALVL
+329 IFVAALALVL
-339 LAPLW
+339 LSPLW
-344 LVLAA
+344 LLVAL

-357 PVLYAQERVGMDGRI
+357 PVLYRQERVGMDGRI
-372 FLFLKFRTMRAGS
+372 FLFLKFRTMLAGA

-396 YIKGQPDTN
+396 YIEGRPDTN
-405 MGDSLRPVYK
+405 LGDPQRPVYK
-415 LAADPRVTRV
+415 LHQDPRVTRT
-425 GRLLRRASLDEL
+425 GRWLRRTSLDEL

-511 LKIMLRT
+511 LRIMLRT